1 MRRPFG
7 YFQVVR
13 SALPLVRSYVFDVL
27 VVVAAVGA
35 VVELAAGSQDFEFQP
50 TASNWFLI
58 PAALATILPLLLRRR
73 LPFLAPASVLVIAA
87 AVSFVEGN
95 FAPASFSI
103 YASIIAASFLLGMNA
118 DRREALAGIPL
129 IVAAVVISIRN
140 QPSGST
146 DDTVFVTIILLCA
159 WAGGFA
165 LSRKLAEVQRAE
177 ERATALAAEQTKLA
191 EEAAEAERSR
201 IARELHD
208 VVAHHVSVMTVQ
220 AGAVRRLLKP
230 EQEREREALISV
242 EETGRKALTE
252 MRRLL
257 GVLKEEAA
265 PAPLAPQPGM
275 RTLDALLDQVREAG
289 LPVELS
295 TEGTPVELAPGVDLS
310 AYRIIQE
317 ALTNALKHAGPARAW
332 VVVRYGERDLE
343 LAIENDGR
351 NDGDE
356 SRGHGLVG
364 MKERVAVYGGE
375 LESGPRP
382 GGGFAVRAR
391 LPIGTEAT

>member
-1 MRRPFG
+1 
-7 YFQVVR
+7 VKTL
-13 SALPLVRSYVFDVL
+13 LPLLRSYVFDVL
-27 VVVAAVGA
+27 VVAAAVGA
-35 VVELAAGSQDFEFQP
+35 VVEFVVQSGDVEFHP
-50 TASNWFLI
+50 TTTNWFMI
-58 PAALATILPLLLRRR
+58 PAAVATILPLLARRR
-73 LPFLAPASVLVIAA
+73 LPFLAPATTLTMAA

-95 FAPASFSI
+95 FAPFSFSI
-103 YASIIAASFLLGMNA
+103 FVSVIAAAFLLGMNA
-118 DRREALAGIPL
+118 DRREALAAVPL
-129 IVAAVVISIRN
+129 IVATVVIAVRN
-140 QPSGST
+140 QPTGSP
-146 DDTVFVTIILLCA
+146 DDGVFITVILLCA
-159 WAGGFA
+159 WVGGFA
-165 LSRKLAEVQRAE
+165 LSRRLAEARRAE
-177 ERATALAAEQTKLA
+177 ERAVVLAAEQAKLA
-191 EEAAEAERSR
+191 EQAVEEERSR

-220 AGAVRRLLKP
+220 AGAVRRLLRP
-230 EQEREREALISV
+230 EQEREREALVSV

-275 RTLDALLDQVREAG
+275 ATLDTLLDQVREAG

-295 TEGTPVELAPGVDLS
+295 TEGDPVELAPGVDLS

-332 VVVRYGERDLE
+332 VVVRYGEKNLE
-343 LAIENDGR
+343 LEIANDGR
-351 NDGDE
+351 SDGNGAA
-356 SRGHGLVG
+356 SGHGLVG

-391 LPIGTEAT
+391 LPIEAEAA